1 MDDKPLNLERFSVS
15 GPKIAWVLSA
25 FNLIESKL
33 KLIISSCIYPQKK
46 SREFVDNLLLHNSVL
61 DAGKKFSLVDHLAR
75 EKGWKVSREWHEF
88 LRLRNAF
95 AHGFETHQI
104 KVGVNLLPDGGIEPK
119 QPTAEIVVQL
129 RYPHGSTKTLRFDE
143 AFQRY
148 SELYDIIR
156 AELEAIERTLPP
168 PQQVEA
174 STPDSLEGF

>member
-1 MDDKPLNLERFSVS
+1 MLGF
-15 GPKIAWVLSA
+15 
-25 FNLIESKL
+25 
-33 KLIISSCIYPQKK
+33 
-46 SREFVDNLLLHNSVL
+46 
-61 DAGKKFSLVDHLAR
+61 LVQ
-75 EKGWKVSREWHEF
+75 KVSREWHEF

-104 KVGVNLLPDGGIEPK
+104 KVGVKLLPDGGIEPK

-129 RYPHGSTKTLRFDE
+129 RYPHGSTKTLRFYE
-143 AFQRY
+143 AFQKY

-174 STPDSLEGF
+174 STPDSLEGFRL